1 MNRGTT
7 VAGAVLGAALMY
19 LFDPDRGRQRRALL
33 RDKAASGLN
42 SVRAAAAVTQRD
54 LWNRASGLIAE
65 LWAQLTSGPVPDDVL
80 LRRIRSHLG
89 RVVSHPRLIEV
100 SVHNGRAVLS
110 GPVLAH
116 EHLPLYRC
124 VRSVRGVTGVE
135 DRLEVHEAAENFPVL
150 RGGVPRR
157 WVKPDILQEQWAPAT
172 RLIVG
177 TTGGTLA
184 LNALRQRTP
193 LQVLLGLVGSALCVE
208 ALSRGTPR
216 RRPGPSR

>member
-89 RVVSHPRLIEV
+89 RVVSHP
-100 SVHNGRAVLS
+100 G
-110 GPVLAH
+110 
-116 EHLPLYRC
+116 
-124 VRSVRGVTGVE
+124 
-135 DRLEVHEAAENFPVL
+135 
-150 RGGVPRR
+150 
-157 WVKPDILQEQWAPAT
+157 
-172 RLIVG
+172 
-177 TTGGTLA
+177 
-184 LNALRQRTP
+184 
-193 LQVLLGLVGSALCVE
+193 
-208 ALSRGTPR
+208 LSRSRFTTAVPSCPARCWPTNTCPCTAASARCAALPAWKIGWKCTR
-216 RRPGPSR
+216 RRKTSRCCEGACHGAG